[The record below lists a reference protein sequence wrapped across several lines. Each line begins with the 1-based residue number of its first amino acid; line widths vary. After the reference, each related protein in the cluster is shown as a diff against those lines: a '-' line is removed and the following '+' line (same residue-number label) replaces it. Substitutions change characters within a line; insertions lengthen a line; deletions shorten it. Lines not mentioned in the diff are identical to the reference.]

1 MYHPWFHRCR
11 FQRKCSSLGGKA
23 LGRGLL
29 SSPQCSLCSDVAP
42 AVEPSQ
48 APPSKA
54 AALSTLCPL
63 ARLHV
68 PSEHTHP
75 YLTLIQTREHIRGE
89 RINVRQ
95 CSWAIFLVSSSGKL
109 FSFIVISV
117 LRLILIFSG
126 LTSPFLLF
134 YQIIIFISLTFIN
147 PKRSFIYIYLSS
159 CKCTINCLQ
168 THFSLNEERIF
179 ANLQMC
185 GN

>member
-1 MYHPWFHRCR
+1 M
-11 FQRKCSSLGGKA
+11 
-23 LGRGLL
+23 
-29 SSPQCSLCSDVAP
+29 
-42 AVEPSQ
+42 
-48 APPSKA
+48 
-54 AALSTLCPL
+54 
-63 ARLHV
+63 
-68 PSEHTHP
+68 
-75 YLTLIQTREHIRGE
+75 
-89 RINVRQ
+89 RQ

-168 THFSLNEERIF
+168 THFYSHWMKRGSLPIYRCVETKKCVGAGISVALSYWATSQNGPRALPSAGHSSPFPTPFSIAMEHVGVWGWS
-179 ANLQMC
+179 L
-185 GN
+185 